1 MIPVVLFAA
10 AMAAAALTGRERYP
24 GPGQPL
30 PEEAAALP
38 RPAFWMPAVWFGVP
52 IVGFIFLP
60 IGAWALVIVAVAA
73 VSSLAPPYPLGDR
86 LRAAEIAAGALS
98 ALFLLSVILTAGPT

>member
-1 MIPVVLFAA
+1 MISTATFAA

-24 GPGQPL
+24 GPGAPV
-30 PEEAAALP
+30 PEALP

-52 IVGFIFLP
+52 MVGFVFLP

-73 VSSLAPPYPLGDR
+73 LWALVPPFSMGAR
-86 LRAAEIAAGALS
+86 MRAAEIAAGALS
-98 ALFLLSVILTAGPT
+98 AIFLLSVILTAGPT